1 MNYSIA
7 SIGVAML
14 VGGYGYA
21 IMFNLKKRKMA
32 YLAGRFS
39 TFFCVEILLFVS
51 ANGLTER
58 VSGTIVQDTHM

>member
-39 TFFCVEILLFVS
+39 TAFCVMNSVS

-58 VSGTIVQDTHM
+58 VSGTIMQDTQM